1 MKLEDLDT
9 SNDDHLMR
17 SNTEQVNF
25 ANLSDGK
32 TDGQN
37 SSAAG
42 SLSVFGS
49 RNHIKP
55 RRDWREY
62 FEDTELDKAYQIVE
76 VEQRDETDNDDEGEA
91 SMGSNSDPS
100 EDNLDAE
107 EVYRDV
113 YGLKNP

>member
-1 MKLEDLDT
+1 
-9 SNDDHLMR
+9 
-17 SNTEQVNF
+17 
-25 ANLSDGK
+25 
-32 TDGQN
+32 
-37 SSAAG
+37 
-42 SLSVFGS
+42 
-49 RNHIKP
+49 
-55 RRDWREY
+55 
-62 FEDTELDKAYQIVE
+62 VE